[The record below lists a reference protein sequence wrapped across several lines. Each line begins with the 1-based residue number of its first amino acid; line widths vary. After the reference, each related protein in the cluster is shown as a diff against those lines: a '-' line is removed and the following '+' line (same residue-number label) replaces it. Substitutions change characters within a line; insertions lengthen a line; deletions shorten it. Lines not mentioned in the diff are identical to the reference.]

1 MDVSFIC
8 ISISMS
14 EAFALI
20 TISGYIR
27 DMKREII
34 HERRKLSDCLF
45 DQKPFVSHRRL
56 IPPFAKW
63 RAEYLFVRGNEHPR
77 LSIESA
83 LSNTRE

>member
-8 ISISMS
+8 ISISIS
-14 EAFALI
+14 EAFCSD